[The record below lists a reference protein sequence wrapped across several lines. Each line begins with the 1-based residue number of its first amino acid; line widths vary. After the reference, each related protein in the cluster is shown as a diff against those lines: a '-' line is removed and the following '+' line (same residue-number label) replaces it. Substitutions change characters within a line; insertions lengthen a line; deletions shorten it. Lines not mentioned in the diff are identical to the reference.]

1 MAARS
6 LVSLLLLVAIGGF
19 LDAAGA
25 RGEHVPGATYTG
37 THSGGGTV
45 TFTVQPD
52 GNYITSFDYTYLPI
66 GCGTSLSGHTMAGA
80 PVVNDTFFRPVL
92 EEDDITYSGTFTS
105 PQHAVGTLTWGGP
118 QGFYCKEPHPTVT
131 FEATTSAPLLADL
144 SVTVGDDPEPALV
157 GDDVSYVATVQDAGP
172 MNAPDATLAVT
183 LPPGVSF
190 AAAKASQGGC
200 SRSGS
205 VVTCDLGA
213 LAVGGSATATI
224 DVVVTQAGEPTIS
237 ATVSGPRQ
245 DPSQA
250 NNSTTQQ
257 TTVQAPCVVPNVRG
271 KLLPVAKQAIARSHC
286 TTGKITRRYS
296 RRVRR
301 GRVVSQAPAPG
312 ARLPNG
318 DPVSLV
324 VSRGPR
330 PS

>member
-1 MAARS
+1 MAARR
-6 LVSLLLLVAIGGF
+6 LASLLLLVAIGGF

-52 GNYITSFDYTYLPI
+52 GNSIMSFDFTYLPV
-66 GCGTSLSGHTMAGA
+66 GCGISLSGHTTAGP
-80 PVVNDTFFRPVL
+80 PVVDDTFLRPVVGN
-92 EEDDITYSGTFTS
+92 DYITYSGTFTS
-105 PQHAVGTLTWGGP
+105 PQHATGTLRWGGP
-118 QGFYCKEPHPTVT
+118 QGFYCGEPSPAVT

-144 SVTVGDDPEPALV
+144 SVTMSDDPDPALV
-157 GDDVSYVATVQDAGP
+157 GDDVSYVATVQNAGP
-172 MNAPDATLAVT
+172 LSAPDATLTAT

-190 AAAKASQGGC
+190 VAAESSQGGC
-200 SRSGS
+200 SRSDA
-205 VVTCDLGA
+205 VVTCSLGA
-213 LAVGGSATATI
+213 VAVGGSAKVTV
-224 DVVVTQAGEPTIS
+224 DVIVTRAGEPTIS

-271 KLLPVAKQAIARSHC
+271 KLLPAARQAIARSHC
-286 TTGKITRRYS
+286 STGKITRKYS
-296 RRVRR
+296 RKVRK
-301 GRVVSQAPAPG
+301 GRVVSQAPEPG

-330 PS
+330 PR